1 MVPSHGVS
9 RRRVQTMKSEDF
21 YRLVEYISSLQYTQ
35 EQIML
40 MKYVVNNLTVAYYE
54 KAENGHHIGSVA
66 SLHLDMMIQEG
77 ACLTECMRECNVS
90 KTTVLR
96 HRKKLKKQK
105 EEEQKQREL
114 EEQRKQEILSR
125 SDSDIEK
132 QILLTMERIQENIL
146 PLFMAIS
153 KMMRVRLMHL

>member
-1 MVPSHGVS
+1 
-9 RRRVQTMKSEDF
+9 MKSDDF
-21 YRLVEYISSLQYTQ
+21 YRLAEYLSSLQYTQ
-35 EQIML
+35 EQIMML
-40 MKYVVNNLTVAYYE
+40 KHVVDNLTVAYFE

-66 SLHLDMMIQEG
+66 SQQLDMMIREG
-77 ACLTECMRECNVS
+77 ASLTECMRECNVS

-96 HRKKLKKQK
+96 HRKKLQKQKEEEQKQK

-132 QILLTMERIQENIL
+132 QILLIIERAQQNIL
-146 PLFMAIS
+146 PF
-153 KMMRVRLMHL
+153 